1 MRQPQTDETRVHD
14 PLSAGRRLAS
24 RAIAWQAGATAL
36 VALAFYSEGASFA
49 LAAAIGGGA
58 AVAGS
63 LVAARMALGG
73 GVQPAGMAVGRL
85 LAGVIFKWVA
95 VLTVFGLGL
104 AWWRLP
110 PLPMLVGLLAATL
123 AFVLA
128 NLLKQR

>member
-1 MRQPQTDETRVHD
+1 MHD

-24 RAIAWQAGATAL
+24 RAIAWQFGAMAL
-36 VALAFYSEGASFA
+36 AALAFYPLGASHA
-49 LAAAIGGGA
+49 LAAAVGGGA
-58 AVAGS
+58 TVAGS

-73 GVQPAGMAVGRL
+73 GVQPAGMVVGRL
-85 LAGVIFKWVA
+85 LAGVIFKWVVVLA
-95 VLTVFGLGL
+95 VLGLGM

-128 NLLKQR
+128 NLLKR

>member
-1 MRQPQTDETRVHD
+1 MHD
-14 PLSAGRRLAS
+14 PMSAGRRLAS

-36 VALAFYSEGASFA
+36 TALAFLSFGANFA
-49 LAAAIGGGA
+49 LAAAVGGGA

-73 GVQPAGMAVGRL
+73 GVQPAGAAVGRL

-95 VLTVFGLGL
+95 VLMVFGLGMVR
-104 AWWRLP
+104 WHLP

-128 NLLKQR
+128 NLLKR

>member
-1 MRQPQTDETRVHD
+1 M
-14 PLSAGRRLAS
+14 SAGRRLAS

-36 VALAFYSEGASFA
+36 ASLAFYSHGAMYA
-49 LAAAIGGGA
+49 LGAAVGGGA

-63 LVAARMALGG
+63 FVAARMALGG
-73 GVQPAGMAVGRL
+73 GVQPAGTAVGRL

-95 VLTVFGLGL
+95 VLMVFGLGMVR
-104 AWWRLP
+104 WHLP

-128 NLLKQR
+128 NLLKR